1 MEIINCDQGTEEW
14 FAARCGIPSS
24 SNFDKIVT
32 TKGEPSKQAE
42 KYGYKLAGEA
52 IAGKAEETYKNS
64 AMERGTILEDEARQL
79 YQIVNDVEVEQVG
92 FCKLEGFGCSPD
104 GLVGDKGMLEI
115 KCPMMATHVEYLLKG
130 KMPTTYFQ
138 QVQGQ
143 LLVMGREWCDF
154 MSYYP
159 GIKPFAIR
167 VERDEKF
174 LALLKLELKLFC
186 LNLEETI
193 NKIR

>member
-1 MEIINCDQGTEEW
+1 MEISNCIQGSDEW
-14 FAARCGIPSS
+14 FKIRCGVPSS

-52 IAGKAEETYKNS
+52 IAGKAEETYKNA

-104 GLVGDKGMLEI
+104 GLVGE
-115 KCPMMATHVEYLLKG
+115 
-130 KMPTTYFQ
+130 
-138 QVQGQ
+138 
-143 LLVMGREWCDF
+143 
-154 MSYYP
+154 
-159 GIKPFAIR
+159 
-167 VERDEKF
+167 
-174 LALLKLELKLFC
+174 
-186 LNLEETI
+186 
-193 NKIR
+193 

>member
-1 MEIINCDQGTEEW
+1 MEISNCIQGSDEW
-14 FAARCGIPSS
+14 FKIRCGVPSS